1 VIRRRPVAVYRV
13 IDEEELLGEPA
24 PSAHVV
30 DPGPERRR
38 ARRLPRGPLA
48 LACAA
53 ATAAVAVLVVTG
65 APAALP
71 REHAARPAPAPYAS
85 APAVH
90 RRLTTLPP
98 RPLSRHRR
106 RPPAR
111 RRPDRPEVVER
122 AQRAV
127 AVPPAPPDPA
137 AEFGFER

>member
-1 VIRRRPVAVYRV
+1 MRRRPVAVYRV

-38 ARRLPRGPLA
+38 ARRLPRRPLA
-48 LACAA
+48 LACAV

-65 APAALP
+65 APA
-71 REHAARPAPAPYAS
+71 PAPHAS

-90 RRLTTLPP
+90 RTLTTLTHQ
-98 RPLSRHRR
+98 PLSRRRR

-111 RRPDRPEVVER
+111 RRPDRPEIVER
-122 AQRAV
+122 APRAV